1 MAAALPVGR
10 FARPLSLL
18 AHYIAPAVGVW
29 MLFGLLVNIAP
40 LSTASLILIVLYG
53 GFYGLIEA
61 AGRARPAAPGSGWQV
76 PSAWV
81 RGVSRRRRMWVWGTL
96 LGPGF
101 ATRNPYAG
109 FGFLLLA
116 VAAVGDLRDG
126 VLLAAVIGIAH
137 GAGRALALLG
147 DVRLINAADY
157 LQAVLKAMYWR
168 MFDGYALLAAA
179 GAALACLIR
188 F

>member
-1 MAAALPVGR
+1 V
-10 FARPLSLL
+10 SLL
-18 AHYIAPAVGVW
+18 SHYLVPAVGIW
-29 MLFGLLVNIAP
+29 MLVGLLANIAP
-40 LSTASLILIVLYG
+40 VSIAALLLIVLYG
-53 GFYGLIEA
+53 TFYGLVEA
-61 AGRARPAAPGSGWQV
+61 AGRGRPAAPGSGWQV

-81 RGVSRRRRMWVWGTL
+81 RNVSQRRRMWVWGTL

-137 GAGRALALLG
+137 GTGRALALLR
-147 DVRLINAADY
+147 DVRLIKAADY

-179 GAALACLIR
+179 GVAAACLHP

>member
-1 MAAALPVGR
+1 
-10 FARPLSLL
+10 
-18 AHYIAPAVGVW
+18 
-29 MLFGLLVNIAP
+29 MLFGILVNIVP

-53 GFYGLIEA
+53 TFYGIIEA
-61 AGRARPAAPGSGWQV
+61 AGRVWPAAPGSRWQV

-81 RGVSRRRRMWVWGTL
+81 RGVSPRRRMWVWGAL

-116 VAAVGDLRDG
+116 VAAVGNLEAG
-126 VLLAAVIGIAH
+126 VFLAAAIGIAH
-137 GAGRALALLG
+137 ATGRALALLR
-147 DVRLINAADY
+147 DVRLIEASDY
-157 LQAVLKAMYWR
+157 MQAVLKAMYWR
-168 MFDGYALLAAA
+168 MFDGYGLLAIA
-179 GAALACLIR
+179 GAVSVICFER